1 MKKIIYIFALVVFVL
16 TSCNKNEVEMKQNNQ
31 EPAPPVCTSKLP
43 RFPAE
48 VLFVLGRE
56 YETIKDGTSE
66 KVSAQKINTAISNID
81 KMTLNQYVE
90 NRLIE
95 LYPEEA
101 YVGLAN
107 DMEVEGLQTMEEY
120 ENYLAQLKLYELSIG
135 VVTDT
140 EPPTPE
146 FTSIEDEIVLM
157 RMTQEEETSYRKL
170 NSLAIRSDFATL
182 DDFNDILYN
191 TRSSNG
197 NQKVSKVA
205 WGWITA
211 AGIVVLGTYAVIRA
225 KICKERA
232 ENKQVE
238 FYGGTGITLNSGTQ
252 NDAFKHIYVSMMLR
266 RYLSEPA
273 AWAIMDLYWENA
285 NENKPCDKYMDLHN
299 NYLGRHS
306 KYWTFRGH
314 WLSDMHNWEL
324 WGERVKTF
332 VNTSSNAS
340 KKTWTLTTIESTV
353 KAERNSTNKS
363 NYIYWKDGK

>member
-1 MKKIIYIFALVVFVL
+1 MKKIISIFTIFAFVL
-16 TSCNKNEVEMKQNNQ
+16 TSCNENEVEIKQNIK
-31 EPAPPVCTSKLP
+31 EPIPPMFTSKLP
-43 RFPAE
+43 SFPAE

-66 KVSAQKINTAISNID
+66 KISAQKINSVISNID

-101 YVGLAN
+101 YVGLAS
-107 DMEVEGLQTMEEY
+107 DMEVEGLQTIEVY

-135 VVTDT
+135 IVTDT

-146 FTSIEDEIVLM
+146 FTSIENEIELM
-157 RMTQEEETSYRKL
+157 SMTQEEEISYRRL
-170 NSLAIRSDFATL
+170 NSLAIKSDFATL

-191 TRSSNG
+191 TRYSSG
-197 NQKVSKVA
+197 NQKVSQAV

-225 KICKERA
+225 KICRERA
-232 ENKQVE
+232 EKKQIE
-238 FYGGTGITLNSGTQ
+238 FYGGPGITLNSGTQ
-252 NDAFKHIYVSMMLR
+252 NDAFRHIYVSMMLR
-266 RYLSEPA
+266 RYLTEPF

-306 KYWTFRGH
+306 KYWTFRGK
-314 WLSDMHNWEL
+314 WLSDMYDWKL

-332 VNTSSNAS
+332 VNTSTNSS
-340 KKTWTLTTIESTV
+340 KKIWTLSTIESTV
-353 KAERNSTNKS
+353 KAERNSTDKNK
-363 NYIYWKDGK
+363 YIYWKDGK